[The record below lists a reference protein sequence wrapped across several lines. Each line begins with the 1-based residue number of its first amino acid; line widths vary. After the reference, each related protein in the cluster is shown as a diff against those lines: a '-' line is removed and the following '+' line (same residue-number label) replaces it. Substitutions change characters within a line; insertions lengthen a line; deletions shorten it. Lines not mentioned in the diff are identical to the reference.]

1 MKTNRVNRVKE
12 SLQKEVS
19 LIIQRHLKDPRVGF
33 VTVTGV
39 KLSDDLRYARVL
51 VSIYG
56 EEEKKKQT
64 MVGLQSA
71 TGFIRSQIGKS
82 VRLRYVPEIT
92 FEYDK
97 SADYS
102 ARIYEILAGWE
113 KQDKGN
119 G

>member
-1 MKTNRVNRVKE
+1 M
-12 SLQKEVS
+12 
-19 LIIQRHLKDPRVGF
+19 IG
-33 VTVTGV
+33 
-39 KLSDDLRYARVL
+39 LR
-51 VSIYG
+51 
-56 EEEKKKQT
+56 
-64 MVGLQSA
+64 SA